1 MRPGSR
7 FGEAVDA
14 SAEQRFAMQLAG
26 EWVGASMVI
35 GSESSEDGFEV
46 VLSPDASDATRG
58 RFEIRCVTRRDC
70 NPFGLP
76 ARGDESGTYSV
87 EQVAFLDEP
96 VGRPVAMGYFFW
108 SRDFD
113 VELPFSRMDLQDAG
127 RVLLFDLGL
136 AGGGFGSQGAV
147 RSVVLARGRI
157 SMRDAGLADASLDA
171 AALADS
177 LGDAG
182 AP

>member
-1 MRPGSR
+1 
-7 FGEAVDA
+7 
-14 SAEQRFAMQLAG
+14 
-26 EWVGASMVI
+26 
-35 GSESSEDGFEV
+35 
-46 VLSPDASDATRG
+46 
-58 RFEIRCVTRRDC
+58 
-70 NPFGLP
+70 
-76 ARGDESGTYSV
+76 
-87 EQVAFLDEP
+87 
-96 VGRPVAMGYFFW
+96 MGYFFW

-113 VELPFSRMDLQDAG
+113 AELPFSRMDLQDAG